1 MGRSDLRSV
10 AILLMITFALDGLST
25 AVYPTTEPIEDGFL
39 SVIHEFFVEDI
50 PEGCIVKTETV
61 TVNDSLYLA
70 EYCKVYYDEKLI
82 GYVANVSLGGP
93 VIGLSPDFTLRGAES
108 RSGLTVEVVQGE
120 VQITSGATPMTAAT
134 VEYSVKEAINAIK
147 NMELGA

>member
-1 MGRSDLRSV
+1 MEIKYLKNVVVLLIITV
-10 AILLMITFALDGLST
+10 ALSGLLAP
-25 AVYPTTEPIEDGFL
+25 VYPTVEPIADDFL
-39 SVIHEFFVEDI
+39 SVIREFFAEDT

-134 VEYSVKEAINAIK
+134 VEYSVKEAINTIK